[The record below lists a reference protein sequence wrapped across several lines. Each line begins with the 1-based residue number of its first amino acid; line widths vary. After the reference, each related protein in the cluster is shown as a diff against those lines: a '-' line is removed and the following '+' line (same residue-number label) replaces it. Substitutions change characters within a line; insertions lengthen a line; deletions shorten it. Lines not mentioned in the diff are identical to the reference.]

1 MVKWS
6 PQSYSQQGMRRGAKL
21 VTIGHSIA
29 VANQIVA
36 VNSKL
41 PIIFTLNHL
50 AVLSESNLGFLRRIV
65 SRSIEEPYK
74 TFQLRKGIVLTHSGN
89 VSRKHGRGFRTI
101 CIPMPNLMLVQ
112 KWIAENILSQI
123 STHEA
128 SVAYEKG
135 SKIVD
140 AAKVHCGCSWMIKLD
155 VRKFFESI
163 TEKQV
168 YSVFRQQG
176 YQPLVAFELARI
188 CTRAAN
194 KGEKKRTGKV
204 YSAIPPYSDNRLGHL
219 PQGAPTS
226 PMLSNLVMIEFD
238 KKVMEVASKY
248 GFYYTR
254 YADDLC
260 LSTSDQGL
268 SRAKAFE
275 VIKAIYSL
283 MNYYPTLSGYLR
295 KIFDIYLLQ

>member
-6 PQSYSQQGMRRGAKL
+6 PQSYFREGIRRSVKKE
-21 VTIGHSIA
+21 TIEHAIA

-50 AVLSESNLGFLRRIV
+50 AVLSGSNLRFLRSIV
-65 SRSIEEPYK
+65 SRIIEEPYK
-74 TFQLRKGIVLTHSGN
+74 TFQLRKGIVLTRSGS

-101 CIPMPNLMLVQ
+101 CVPMPNLMSVQ

-140 AAKVHCGCSWMIKLD
+140 AASIHCGCAWMIKLD
-155 VRKFFESI
+155 VRNFFESI
-163 TEKQV
+163 SEKQV
-168 YSVFRQQG
+168 YKVFRQQG

-188 CTRAAN
+188 CTRVKN
-194 KGEKKRTGKV
+194 KGRKKRTGKH
-204 YSAIPPYSDNRLGHL
+204 YHSIPSYSDLRLGHL

-226 PMLSNLVMIEFD
+226 PMLSNLAMIEFD
-238 KKVMEVASKY
+238 KKVAS
-248 GFYYTR
+248 FI
-254 YADDLC
+254 C
-260 LSTSDQGL
+260 
-268 SRAKAFE
+268 
-275 VIKAIYSL
+275 
-283 MNYYPTLSGYLR
+283 TLQFS
-295 KIFDIYLLQ
+295 